1 MAKYKS
7 GEEAMVGDV
16 VRCEVDKYCYV
27 SSGKQYEVVAIVS
40 GEMALARVNSG
51 SVHYDAYD
59 FTLVRRAAPPDAE
72 RPTDRDAARYE
83 LMIDGKPIRLEAII
97 AACLSQQRTGL
108 THADAGFL
116 AHCWKYLFRM
126 GLKSHAIH
134 DARKLHDWT
143 GKLVKLMET
152 EHGNSGWVDTT
163 EASE

>member
-1 MAKYKS
+1 MARYKS

-16 VRCEVDKYCYV
+16 VNND
-27 SSGKQYEVVAIVS
+27 SL
-40 GEMALARVNSG
+40 GERTVLGLDDDGDPVFSFNSVG
-51 SVHYDAYD
+51 NKSEYD
-59 FTLVRRAAPPDAE
+59 FARNCTLVRLAAQPDAE

-83 LMIDGKPIRLEAII
+83 LTIDGKPVRLEAII
-97 AACLSQQRTGL
+97 AACLSQERTGL

-143 GKLVKLMET
+143 GKLVKLMES
-152 EHGNSGWVDTT
+152 EKSGGVWVDTT

>member
-1 MAKYKS
+1 MAKYKC
-7 GEEAMVGDV
+7 GQEARVGDV
-16 VRCEVDKYCYV
+16 VRCVDATD
-27 SSGKQYEVVAIVS
+27 SGLSVFPNYAVTATTERAIGVMHHNGMYS
-40 GEMALARVNSG
+40 AAR
-51 SVHYDAYD
+51 
-59 FTLVRRAAPPDAE
+59 FTLVRRAAQPDAE